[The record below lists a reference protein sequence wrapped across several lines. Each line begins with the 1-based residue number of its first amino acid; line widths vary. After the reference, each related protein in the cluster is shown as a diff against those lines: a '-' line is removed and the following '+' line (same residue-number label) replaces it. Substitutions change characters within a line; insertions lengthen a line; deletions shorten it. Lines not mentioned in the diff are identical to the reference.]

1 MSLASLVRDR
11 LFPRDV
17 YYGWYIAIAGAGS
30 SFLILGIT
38 IFGFGVFISRF
49 QEEYGWSVKAIALG
63 FSLRSLEQGMLSPF
77 MGYVMDRLGPRR
89 VAVIGVVIVAASLFI
104 FAQARTLPVY
114 YTASIVMAIG
124 QSLGGFSAFTLA
136 AMRWFVKKRGR
147 AMGVISIGNGFGYS
161 VALII
166 AALNSAFGFRD
177 TLMILGVAVLVL
189 GVPLA
194 LVIRDRPESLGYLP
208 DGERLLD
215 GKSSQP
221 KGSSEAKSKALPSG
235 TGLELSQ
242 VLRIPAF
249 YLLVLTSVSMS
260 AGQSAWNTF
269 QIPALEAAGFSLKVA
284 ASMVSIY
291 GLVQIPLRFGTGWL
305 GDFLGRRRLGTAALI
320 LQSIGLLVF
329 AFLTPGRFWLLPV
342 YYLTYAAGHA
352 GWFIAGQTITADYF
366 GARQFATIR
375 GLAQSLQVP
384 MGILAPIFVGSM
396 FDRYGNYQLAFI
408 FLGILSSTAAIW
420 FSLIRRPMWIDLPP
434 AAPVAEPAEP
444 SKQSGPTTQ
453 GRSDT

>member
-1 MSLASLVRDR
+1 MSLASRARDR
-11 LFPRDV
+11 LFPRNV

-30 SFLILGIT
+30 SFLLLGVT
-38 IFGFGVFISRF
+38 VFGFGVFISRF
-49 QEEYGWSVKAIALG
+49 REEYGWSVKAIALG

-89 VAVIGVVIVAASLFI
+89 VGVIGVVMVAAALFI

-147 AMGVISIGNGFGYS
+147 AMGVISIGNGLGYS

-166 AALNSAFGFRD
+166 AALISAFGYHA
-177 TLMILGVAVLVL
+177 TLMILGVAVFVL

-194 LVIRDRPESLGYLP
+194 LAIRDRPESLGYLP
-208 DGERLLD
+208 DGEKLP
-215 GKSSQP
+215 SSNTSQP
-221 KGSSEAKSKALPSG
+221 RASSEAKSKAPQSG
-235 TGLELSQ
+235 TGFDVSQ

-249 YLLVLTSVSMS
+249 YLLVLTSVSLS

-284 ASMVSIY
+284 AGMVSIY
-291 GLVQIPLRFGTGWL
+291 GLVQIPLRFGAGWL
-305 GDFLGRRRLGTAALI
+305 GDFLGRRRLGMAALI
-320 LQSIGLLVF
+320 LQSLGLAVF
-329 AFLTPGRFWLLPV
+329 AFLTPDRLWLLPV
-342 YYLTYAAGHA
+342 YYLTYAVGHA

-408 FLGILSSTAAIW
+408 SLGILGSTAAIW
-420 FSLIRRPMWIDLPP
+420 FSLIRRPMFVNLPA
-434 AAPVAEPAEP
+434 AAPVAEP